1 MANALAGVESI
12 IRCVL
17 PQHPSIF
24 LFQASRRGQRPL
36 YIVWEKRDVFAGEDT
51 PATPIDFDWTSPGAT
66 ATDAEGKITP
76 VKIEGGRV
84 SLAVS
89 VTPVFIETC

>member
-1 MANALAGVESI
+1 VAGLPYTWYGKSATCSLA
-12 IRCVL
+12 RTRQL
-17 PQHPSIF
+17 
-24 LFQASRRGQRPL
+24 RR
-36 YIVWEKRDVFAGEDT
+36 F
-51 PATPIDFDWTSPGAT
+51 DFDWTSPGAT

-89 VTPVFIETC
+89 VTPVFIEAC